1 MKIGRILSKSLNIEI
16 QSKSDSIALQISTL
30 FLNYLKVA
38 DRTKLKNG
46 RFINKNTVTGL
57 EIPVFIEKKFNVR
70 CCIRRHQIYQT
81 QRNSEIGAR
90 LTNASETRHGALV
103 ENIYAISVVN
113 NGKTFGHVPK
123 FLTKLVANYILQ

>member
-1 MKIGRILSKSLNIEI
+1 M
-16 QSKSDSIALQISTL
+16 

-38 DRTKLKNG
+38 DRTKFKNG
-46 RFINKNTVTGL
+46 RFINKNTVTDL
-57 EIPVFIEKKFNVR
+57 QIPVFIEKEFNVR

-90 LTNASETRHGALV
+90 LTNASETRPGALV
-103 ENIYAISVVN
+103 ENKYAISVVN